1 MNRFPADFMFQLTEN
16 EKEEVVTNCDHLQN
30 LRYSPQLPS
39 VFTEHGVVMLSSVLN
54 SRRAVEVNIQI
65 VRVFIK
71 MREMLLTHKDVLLK
85 IEQLEQRQGK
95 QDEKVQALIS
105 YLKRF
110 ITEQE
115 QPRKRIG
122 FKIGKKQPAV
132 KKKKQVTR

>member
-132 KKKKQVTR
+132 K